1 MKRVAGALVVALAAT
16 GLAFAQQAGGIK
28 RSILQRVDVPSSG
41 YETVLGIAEISPGV
55 NAGRHTHPGPETGT
69 VTEGEMVL
77 LIDGQPPKTLK
88 VGDSYQ
94 IATGVVHDV
103 NATSGAKV
111 VAVYTIPK
119 GQPLATPAP

>member
-1 MKRVAGALVVALAAT
+1 MKRVAV
-16 GLAFAQQAGGIK
+16 AFAVAF
-28 RSILQRVDVPSSG
+28 
-41 YETVLGIAEISPGV
+41 A
-55 NAGRHTHPGPETGT
+55 A
-69 VTEGEMVL
+69 
-77 LIDGQPPKTLK
+77 

-103 NATSGAKV
+103 KATSGAKV